1 MIVLNESV
9 TISMRG
15 VMIVMENELFLDS
28 SIELKWKALFESN
41 REWLEQTAAE
51 ADRKGVLNNPL
62 IDWLIEHEY
71 HMLTLPVEYG
81 GAGCNIKELI
91 MIQSLLGY
99 YDESTALSIGW
110 HLGIVGEVF
119 ELGLWSEEMMV
130 QFAED
135 VKNGAITNRIVSE
148 SEMGSPTR
156 GGRPSTNAVHT
167 GDEYIINGTKT
178 FASMSHRLTHMLVGA
193 YDTEASAMGFYYV
206 PADSEG
212 IEIVET
218 WDTLGMRATASHDV
232 IFNDLKINERYRV
245 EIDKEKRPN
254 PWLMHIPAVY
264 LGLAQRALDEAV
276 QFSTTYQPNSLQ
288 TPISELPHIQDKLAK
303 MEMLMMQSRHFIY
316 HACEMHLEGRTE
328 HLGLTFQL
336 SKHIII
342 NNGLEI
348 IDLAMRVLGAKSLE
362 RTRILERI
370 LRSMRAGLH
379 NPPMDD
385 AVERN
390 IVTQLLKTHE
400 INEN

>member
-1 MIVLNESV
+1 
-9 TISMRG
+9 
-15 VMIVMENELFLDS
+15 MENELFLES
-28 SIELKWKALFESN
+28 SIELKWQERFISN
-41 REWLEQTAAE
+41 KEWIEKTAAE
-51 ADRKGVLNNPL
+51 ADKKGVLNNQL
-62 IDWLIEHEY
+62 IDWLIQHEY
-71 HMLTLPVEYG
+71 HMLTLPVEHG
-81 GAGCNIKELI
+81 GSGCNIKELI
-91 MIQSLLGY
+91 VIQSLLAF

-110 HLGIVGEVF
+110 HLGVVGEVF
-119 ELGLWSEEMMV
+119 ELKLWPEEMML
-130 QFAED
+130 QFVHD
-135 VKNGAITNRIVSE
+135 IRNGAITNRIVSE

-156 GGRPSTNAVHT
+156 GGRPSTQAVRA
-167 GDEYIINGTKT
+167 GDKYVINGTKT

-206 PADSEG
+206 PTDSAG
-212 IEIVET
+212 IEIVDT

-232 IFNDLKINERYRV
+232 IFNDVKINERNRV
-245 EIDKEKRPN
+245 EINKEKHAN

-276 QFSTTYQPNSLQ
+276 KFSKTYQPNSLQ
-288 TPISELPHIQDKLAK
+288 MTISELPHIQDKLAK
-303 MEMLMMQSRHFIY
+303 MEILMMQSRHFIY
-316 HACEMHLEGRTE
+316 HACDMHLEGKTE

-336 SKHIII
+336 SKHIIV

-400 INEN
+400 INAH

>member
-1 MIVLNESV
+1 
-9 TISMRG
+9 
-15 VMIVMENELFLDS
+15 MENELFLES
-28 SIELKWKALFESN
+28 SIELKWQERFISN
-41 REWLEQTAAE
+41 KEWIEKTAAE
-51 ADRKGVLNNPL
+51 ADKKGVLNNQL
-62 IDWLIEHEY
+62 IDWLIQHDY
-71 HMLTLPVEYG
+71 HMLTLPVEHG
-81 GAGCNIKELI
+81 GSGCNIKELI
-91 MIQSLLGY
+91 IIQSLLAF

-110 HLGIVGEVF
+110 HLGVVGEVF
-119 ELGLWSEEMMV
+119 ELKLWPEEMML
-130 QFAED
+130 QFAHD
-135 VKNGAITNRIVSE
+135 IRNGAITNRIVSE

-156 GGRPSTNAVHT
+156 GGRPSTQAVRA
-167 GDEYIINGTKT
+167 GDKYVINGTKT

-206 PADSEG
+206 PADSAG
-212 IEIVET
+212 IEIVDT

-232 IFNDLKINERYRV
+232 IFNDVKINERNRV
-245 EIDKEKRPN
+245 EINKEKHAN

-276 QFSTTYQPNSLQ
+276 KFSKTYQPNSLQ
-288 TPISELPHIQDKLAK
+288 MTISELPHIQDKLAK

-316 HACEMHLEGRTE
+316 HACDMHLEGKTE

-336 SKHIII
+336 SKHIIV

-400 INEN
+400 INAH

>member
-1 MIVLNESV
+1 
-9 TISMRG
+9 
-15 VMIVMENELFLDS
+15 MENELFLES
-28 SIELKWKALFESN
+28 SIELKWQERFISN
-41 REWLEQTAAE
+41 KEWIEKTAAE
-51 ADRKGVLNNPL
+51 ADKKGVLNNQL
-62 IDWLIEHEY
+62 IDWLIKHEY
-71 HMLTLPVEYG
+71 HMLTLPVEHG
-81 GAGCNIKELI
+81 GSGCNIKELI
-91 MIQSLLGY
+91 IIQSLLAF

-110 HLGIVGEVF
+110 HLGVVGEVF
-119 ELGLWSEEMMV
+119 ELKLWPEEMML
-130 QFAED
+130 QFAHD
-135 VKNGAITNRIVSE
+135 IRNGAITNRIVSE

-156 GGRPSTNAVHT
+156 GGRPSTQAVRA
-167 GDEYIINGTKT
+167 GDKYVINGTKT

-206 PADSEG
+206 PADSAG
-212 IEIVET
+212 IEIVDT

-232 IFNDLKINERYRV
+232 IFNDVKINERNRV
-245 EIDKEKRPN
+245 EINKEKHAN

-276 QFSTTYQPNSLQ
+276 KFSKTYQPNSLQ
-288 TPISELPHIQDKLAK
+288 MTISELPHIQDKLAK
-303 MEMLMMQSRHFIY
+303 MEILMMQSRHFIY
-316 HACEMHLEGRTE
+316 HACDMHLEGKTE

-336 SKHIII
+336 SKHIIV

-400 INEN
+400 INAH

>member
-1 MIVLNESV
+1 
-9 TISMRG
+9 
-15 VMIVMENELFLDS
+15 MENELFLES
-28 SIELKWKALFESN
+28 SIELKWQERFISN
-41 REWLEQTAAE
+41 KEWIEKTAAE
-51 ADRKGVLNNPL
+51 ADKKGVLNNQL
-62 IDWLIEHEY
+62 IDWLIKHEY
-71 HMLTLPVEYG
+71 HMLTLPLEHG
-81 GAGCNIKELI
+81 GSGCNIKELI
-91 MIQSLLGY
+91 IIQSLLAF

-110 HLGIVGEVF
+110 HLGVVGEVF
-119 ELGLWSEEMMV
+119 ELKLWPEEMML
-130 QFAED
+130 QFAHNIR
-135 VKNGAITNRIVSE
+135 NGAITNRIVSE

-156 GGRPSTNAVHT
+156 GGRPSTQAVRA
-167 GDEYIINGTKT
+167 GDKYVINGTKT

-206 PADSEG
+206 PADSAG
-212 IEIVET
+212 IEIVDT

-232 IFNDLKINERYRV
+232 IFNDVKINERNRV
-245 EIDKEKRPN
+245 EINKEKHAN

-276 QFSTTYQPNSLQ
+276 KFSKTYQPNSLQ
-288 TPISELPHIQDKLAK
+288 MTISELPHIQDKLAK

-316 HACEMHLEGRTE
+316 HACDMHLEGKTE

-336 SKHIII
+336 SKHIIV

-400 INEN
+400 INAH

>member
-1 MIVLNESV
+1 
-9 TISMRG
+9 
-15 VMIVMENELFLDS
+15 MENELFLES
-28 SIELKWKALFESN
+28 SIELKWQERFISN
-41 REWLEQTAAE
+41 KEWIEKTAAE
-51 ADRKGVLNNPL
+51 ADKKGVLNNQL
-62 IDWLIEHEY
+62 IDWLIQHDY
-71 HMLTLPVEYG
+71 HMLTLPVEHG
-81 GAGCNIKELI
+81 GSGCNIKELI
-91 MIQSLLGY
+91 VIQSLLAF

-110 HLGIVGEVF
+110 HLGVVGEVF
-119 ELGLWSEEMMV
+119 ELKLWPEEMML
-130 QFAED
+130 QFVHD
-135 VKNGAITNRIVSE
+135 IRNGAITNRIVSE

-156 GGRPSTNAVHT
+156 GGRPSTQAVRA
-167 GDEYIINGTKT
+167 GDKYVINGTKT

-206 PADSEG
+206 PADSAG
-212 IEIVET
+212 IEIVDT

-232 IFNDLKINERYRV
+232 IFNDVKINERNRV
-245 EIDKEKRPN
+245 EINKEKHAN

-276 QFSTTYQPNSLQ
+276 KFSKTYQPNSLQ
-288 TPISELPHIQDKLAK
+288 MTISELPHIQDKLAK

-316 HACEMHLEGRTE
+316 HACDMHLEGKTE

-336 SKHIII
+336 SKHIIV

-400 INEN
+400 INAH

>member
-1 MIVLNESV
+1 
-9 TISMRG
+9 
-15 VMIVMENELFLDS
+15 MENELFLES
-28 SIELKWKALFESN
+28 SIELKWQERFISN
-41 REWLEQTAAE
+41 KEWIEKTAAE
-51 ADRKGVLNNPL
+51 ADKKGVLNNQL
-62 IDWLIEHEY
+62 IDWLIKHEY
-71 HMLTLPVEYG
+71 HMLTLPVEHG
-81 GAGCNIKELI
+81 GSGCNIKELI
-91 MIQSLLGY
+91 IIQSLLAF

-110 HLGIVGEVF
+110 HLGVVGEVF
-119 ELGLWSEEMMV
+119 ELKLWPEEMRL
-130 QFAED
+130 QFAHD
-135 VKNGAITNRIVSE
+135 IRNGAITNRIVSE

-156 GGRPSTNAVHT
+156 GVRPSTQAVRA
-167 GDEYIINGTKT
+167 GDKYVINGTKT

-206 PADSEG
+206 PADSAG
-212 IEIVET
+212 IEIIDT

-232 IFNDLKINERYRV
+232 IFNDVKINERNRV
-245 EIDKEKRPN
+245 EINKEKHAN

-276 QFSTTYQPNSLQ
+276 KFSKTYQPNSLQ
-288 TPISELPHIQDKLAK
+288 TTISELPHIQDKLAK

-316 HACEMHLEGRTE
+316 HACDMHLEGKTE

-336 SKHIII
+336 SKHIIV

-348 IDLAMRVLGAKSLE
+348 IDLAMRLLGAKSLE

-400 INEN
+400 INAH

>member
-1 MIVLNESV
+1 
-9 TISMRG
+9 
-15 VMIVMENELFLDS
+15 MENELFLES
-28 SIELKWKALFESN
+28 SIELKWQERFISN
-41 REWLEQTAAE
+41 KEWIEKTAAE
-51 ADRKGVLNNPL
+51 ADKKGVLNNQL
-62 IDWLIEHEY
+62 IDWLIQHEY
-71 HMLTLPVEYG
+71 HMLTLPVEHG
-81 GAGCNIKELI
+81 GSGCNIKELI
-91 MIQSLLGY
+91 IIQSLLAF

-110 HLGIVGEVF
+110 HLGVVGEVF
-119 ELGLWSEEMMV
+119 ELKLWPEEMRL
-130 QFAED
+130 QFAHD
-135 VKNGAITNRIVSE
+135 IRNGAITNRIVSE

-156 GGRPSTNAVHT
+156 GGRPSTQAVRA
-167 GDEYIINGTKT
+167 GDKYVINGTKT

-206 PADSEG
+206 PADSAG
-212 IEIVET
+212 IEIIDT

-232 IFNDLKINERYRV
+232 IFNDVKINERNRV
-245 EIDKEKRPN
+245 EINKEKHAN

-276 QFSTTYQPNSLQ
+276 KFSKTYQPNSLQ
-288 TPISELPHIQDKLAK
+288 TTISELPHIQDKLAK

-316 HACEMHLEGRTE
+316 HACDMHLEGKTE

-336 SKHIII
+336 SKHIIV
-342 NNGLEI
+342 NNGLRI

-400 INEN
+400 INAH

>member
-1 MIVLNESV
+1 
-9 TISMRG
+9 
-15 VMIVMENELFLDS
+15 MENELFLES
-28 SIELKWKALFESN
+28 SIELKWQERFISN
-41 REWLEQTAAE
+41 KEWIEKTAAE
-51 ADRKGVLNNPL
+51 ADKKGVLNNQL
-62 IDWLIEHEY
+62 IDWLIQHEY
-71 HMLTLPVEYG
+71 HMLTLPVEHG
-81 GAGCNIKELI
+81 GSGCNIKELI
-91 MIQSLLGY
+91 IIQSLLAF

-110 HLGIVGEVF
+110 HLGVVGEVF
-119 ELGLWSEEMMV
+119 ELKLWPEEMML
-130 QFAED
+130 QFAHD
-135 VKNGAITNRIVSE
+135 IRNGAITNRIVSE

-156 GGRPSTNAVHT
+156 GGRPSTQAVRA
-167 GDEYIINGTKT
+167 GDKYVINGTKT
-178 FASMSHRLTHMLVGA
+178 FASMSHHLTHMLVGA

-206 PADSEG
+206 PADSAG
-212 IEIVET
+212 IEIVDT

-232 IFNDLKINERYRV
+232 IFNDVKINERNRV
-245 EIDKEKRPN
+245 EINKEKHAN

-276 QFSTTYQPNSLQ
+276 KFSKTYQPNSLQ
-288 TPISELPHIQDKLAK
+288 TTISELPHIQDKLAK

-316 HACEMHLEGRTE
+316 HACDMHLEGKTE

-336 SKHIII
+336 SKHIIV

-400 INEN
+400 INAH

>member
-1 MIVLNESV
+1 
-9 TISMRG
+9 
-15 VMIVMENELFLDS
+15 MENELFLES
-28 SIELKWKALFESN
+28 SIELKWQERFISN
-41 REWLEQTAAE
+41 KEWIEKTAAE
-51 ADRKGVLNNPL
+51 ADKKGVLNNQL
-62 IDWLIEHEY
+62 IDWLIQHEY
-71 HMLTLPVEYG
+71 HMLTLPVEHG
-81 GAGCNIKELI
+81 GSGCNIKELI
-91 MIQSLLGY
+91 IIQSLLAF

-110 HLGIVGEVF
+110 HLGVVGEVF
-119 ELGLWSEEMMV
+119 ELKLWPEEMML
-130 QFAED
+130 QFAHD
-135 VKNGAITNRIVSE
+135 IRNGAITNRIVSE

-156 GGRPSTNAVHT
+156 GGRPSTQAVRA
-167 GDEYIINGTKT
+167 GDKYVINGTKT

-206 PADSEG
+206 PADSAG
-212 IEIVET
+212 IEIVDT

-232 IFNDLKINERYRV
+232 IFNDVKINKRNRV
-245 EIDKEKRPN
+245 EINKEKHAN

-276 QFSTTYQPNSLQ
+276 KFSKTYQPNSLQ
-288 TPISELPHIQDKLAK
+288 TTISELPHIQDKLAK

-316 HACEMHLEGRTE
+316 HACDMHLEGKTE

-336 SKHIII
+336 SKHIIV
-342 NNGLEI
+342 NNGLRI

-400 INEN
+400 INAH

>member
-1 MIVLNESV
+1 
-9 TISMRG
+9 
-15 VMIVMENELFLDS
+15 MENELFLES
-28 SIELKWKALFESN
+28 SIELKWQERFISN
-41 REWLEQTAAE
+41 KEWIEKTAAE
-51 ADRKGVLNNPL
+51 ADKKGVLNNQL
-62 IDWLIEHEY
+62 IDWLSQHEY
-71 HMLTLPVEYG
+71 HMLTLPVEHG
-81 GAGCNIKELI
+81 GSGCNIKELI
-91 MIQSLLGY
+91 IIQSLLAF

-110 HLGIVGEVF
+110 HLGVVGEVF
-119 ELGLWSEEMMV
+119 ELKLWPEEMML
-130 QFAED
+130 QFVHD
-135 VKNGAITNRIVSE
+135 IRNGAITNRIVSE

-156 GGRPSTNAVHT
+156 GGRPSTQAVRA
-167 GDEYIINGTKT
+167 GDKYVINGTKT

-206 PADSEG
+206 PADSAG
-212 IEIVET
+212 IEIVDT

-232 IFNDLKINERYRV
+232 IFNDVKINKRNRV
-245 EIDKEKRPN
+245 EINKEKHAN

-276 QFSTTYQPNSLQ
+276 KFSKTYQPNSLQ
-288 TPISELPHIQDKLAK
+288 TTISELPHIQDKLAK

-316 HACEMHLEGRTE
+316 HACDMHLEGKTE

-336 SKHIII
+336 SKHIIV
-342 NNGLEI
+342 NNGLRI

-400 INEN
+400 INAH

>member
-1 MIVLNESV
+1 
-9 TISMRG
+9 
-15 VMIVMENELFLDS
+15 MENELFLES
-28 SIELKWKALFESN
+28 SIELKWQERFISN
-41 REWLEQTAAE
+41 KEWIEKTAAE
-51 ADRKGVLNNPL
+51 ADKKGVLNNQL
-62 IDWLIEHEY
+62 IDWLIQHDY
-71 HMLTLPVEYG
+71 HMLTLPVEHG
-81 GAGCNIKELI
+81 GSGCNIKELI
-91 MIQSLLGY
+91 VIQSLLAF

-110 HLGIVGEVF
+110 HLGVVGEVF
-119 ELGLWSEEMMV
+119 ELKLWPEEMML
-130 QFAED
+130 QFAHD
-135 VKNGAITNRIVSE
+135 IRNGAITNRIVSE

-156 GGRPSTNAVHT
+156 GGRPSTQAVRA
-167 GDEYIINGTKT
+167 GDKYVINGTKT

-206 PADSEG
+206 PADSAG
-212 IEIVET
+212 IEIVDT

-232 IFNDLKINERYRV
+232 IFNDVKINERNRV
-245 EIDKEKRPN
+245 EINKEKHAN

-276 QFSTTYQPNSLQ
+276 KFSKTYQPNALQ
-288 TPISELPHIQDKLAK
+288 MTISELPHIQDKLAK

-316 HACEMHLEGRTE
+316 HACDMHLEGKTE

-336 SKHIII
+336 SKHIIV

-400 INEN
+400 INAH

>member
-1 MIVLNESV
+1 
-9 TISMRG
+9 
-15 VMIVMENELFLDS
+15 MENELFLES
-28 SIELKWKALFESN
+28 SIELKWQERFISN
-41 REWLEQTAAE
+41 KEWIEKTAAE
-51 ADRKGVLNNPL
+51 ADKKGVLNNQL
-62 IDWLIEHEY
+62 IDWLIKHEY
-71 HMLTLPVEYG
+71 HMLTLPVEHG
-81 GAGCNIKELI
+81 GSGCNIKELI
-91 MIQSLLGY
+91 VIQSLLAF

-110 HLGIVGEVF
+110 HLGVVGEVF
-119 ELGLWSEEMMV
+119 ELKLWPEEMML
-130 QFAED
+130 QFVHD
-135 VKNGAITNRIVSE
+135 IRNGAITNRIVSE

-156 GGRPSTNAVHT
+156 GGRPSTQAVRA
-167 GDEYIINGTKT
+167 GDKYVINGTKT

-206 PADSEG
+206 PTDSAG
-212 IEIVET
+212 IEIVDT

-232 IFNDLKINERYRV
+232 IFNDVKINERNRV
-245 EIDKEKRPN
+245 EINKEKHAN
-254 PWLMHIPAVY
+254 PWLMHSPAVY

-276 QFSTTYQPNSLQ
+276 KFSKTYQPNSLQ
-288 TPISELPHIQDKLAK
+288 MTISELPHIQDKLAK
-303 MEMLMMQSRHFIY
+303 MEILMMQSRHFIY
-316 HACEMHLEGRTE
+316 HACDMHLEGKTE

-336 SKHIII
+336 SKHIIV

-400 INEN
+400 INAH

>member
-1 MIVLNESV
+1 
-9 TISMRG
+9 
-15 VMIVMENELFLDS
+15 MENELFLES
-28 SIELKWKALFESN
+28 SIELKWQERFISN
-41 REWLEQTAAE
+41 KEWIEKTAAE
-51 ADRKGVLNNPL
+51 ADKKGVLNNQL
-62 IDWLIEHEY
+62 IDWLIKHEY
-71 HMLTLPVEYG
+71 HMLTLPVEHG
-81 GAGCNIKELI
+81 GSGCNIKELI
-91 MIQSLLGY
+91 IIQSLLAF

-110 HLGIVGEVF
+110 HLGVVGEVF
-119 ELGLWSEEMMV
+119 ELKLWPEEMML
-130 QFAED
+130 QFVHD
-135 VKNGAITNRIVSE
+135 IRNGAITNRIVSE

-156 GGRPSTNAVHT
+156 GGRPSTQAVRA
-167 GDEYIINGTKT
+167 GDKYVINGTKT

-206 PADSEG
+206 PADSAG
-212 IEIVET
+212 IEIVDT

-232 IFNDLKINERYRV
+232 IFNDVKINERNRV
-245 EIDKEKRPN
+245 EINKEKHAN

-276 QFSTTYQPNSLQ
+276 KFSKTYQPNSLQ
-288 TPISELPHIQDKLAK
+288 MTISELPHIQDKLAK

-316 HACEMHLEGRTE
+316 HACDMHLEGKTE

-336 SKHIII
+336 SKHIIV

-400 INEN
+400 INAH

>member
-1 MIVLNESV
+1 
-9 TISMRG
+9 
-15 VMIVMENELFLDS
+15 MENELFLES
-28 SIELKWKALFESN
+28 SIELKWKALFEAN
-41 REWLEQTAAE
+41 REWLERTAAE
-51 ADRKGVLNNPL
+51 ADKKGVLNNQL
-62 IDWLIEHEY
+62 IDWLIKHEY
-71 HMLTLPVEYG
+71 HMLTLPVEHG

-91 MIQSLLGY
+91 VIQSLLAF

-110 HLGIVGEVF
+110 HLGVVGEVF
-119 ELGLWSEEMMV
+119 ELNLWSEEMML
-130 QFAED
+130 QFAHD
-135 VKNGAITNRIVSE
+135 IRNGAITNRVVSE

-156 GGRPSTNAVHT
+156 GGRPSTNAVHA
-167 GDEYIINGTKT
+167 GDKYVINGTKT

-206 PADSEG
+206 PADSAG

-232 IFNDLKINERYRV
+232 IFNDVNINERNRV
-245 EIDKEKRPN
+245 EINKEKLAN

-276 QFSTTYQPNSLQ
+276 QFSKTYQPNSLQ
-288 TPISELPHIQDKLAK
+288 TTISELPHIQDKLAK

-316 HACEMHLEGRTE
+316 HACDMHLKGKTE

-336 SKHIII
+336 SKHIIV

-390 IVTQLLKTHE
+390 IVNQLLKTHE
-400 INEN
+400 INAH

>member
-1 MIVLNESV
+1 
-9 TISMRG
+9 
-15 VMIVMENELFLDS
+15 MENELFLES
-28 SIELKWKALFESN
+28 SIELKWQERFISN
-41 REWLEQTAAE
+41 KEWIEKTAAE
-51 ADRKGVLNNPL
+51 ADKKGVLNNQL
-62 IDWLIEHEY
+62 IDWLIQHEY
-71 HMLTLPVEYG
+71 HMLTLPVEHG
-81 GAGCNIKELI
+81 GSGCNIKELI
-91 MIQSLLGY
+91 IIQSLLAF

-110 HLGIVGEVF
+110 HLGVVGEVF
-119 ELGLWSEEMMV
+119 ELKLWPEEMML
-130 QFAED
+130 QFAHD
-135 VKNGAITNRIVSE
+135 IRNGAITNRIVSE

-156 GGRPSTNAVHT
+156 GGRPSTQAVRA
-167 GDEYIINGTKT
+167 GDKYVINGTKT
-178 FASMSHRLTHMLVGA
+178 FASMSHCLTHMLVGA

-206 PADSEG
+206 PADSAG
-212 IEIVET
+212 IEIVDT

-232 IFNDLKINERYRV
+232 IFNDVKINERNRV
-245 EIDKEKRPN
+245 EINKEKHAN

-276 QFSTTYQPNSLQ
+276 KFSKTYQPNSLQ
-288 TPISELPHIQDKLAK
+288 TTISELPHIQDKLAK

-316 HACEMHLEGRTE
+316 HACDMHLEGKTE

-336 SKHIII
+336 SKHIIV
-342 NNGLEI
+342 NNGLRI

-400 INEN
+400 INAH

>member
-1 MIVLNESV
+1 
-9 TISMRG
+9 
-15 VMIVMENELFLDS
+15 MENELFLES
-28 SIELKWKALFESN
+28 SIELKWQERFISN
-41 REWLEQTAAE
+41 KEWIEKTAAE
-51 ADRKGVLNNPL
+51 ADKKGVLNNQL
-62 IDWLIEHEY
+62 IDWLIQHEY
-71 HMLTLPVEYG
+71 HMLTLPVEHG
-81 GAGCNIKELI
+81 GSGCNIKELI
-91 MIQSLLGY
+91 VIQSLLAF

-110 HLGIVGEVF
+110 HLGVVGEVF
-119 ELGLWSEEMMV
+119 ELKLWPEEMML
-130 QFAED
+130 QFVHD
-135 VKNGAITNRIVSE
+135 IRNGAITNRIVSE

-156 GGRPSTNAVHT
+156 GGRPSTQAVRA
-167 GDEYIINGTKT
+167 GDKYVINGTKT

-206 PADSEG
+206 PADSAG
-212 IEIVET
+212 IEIVDT

-232 IFNDLKINERYRV
+232 IFNDVKINERNRV
-245 EIDKEKRPN
+245 EINKEKHAN

-276 QFSTTYQPNSLQ
+276 KFSKTYQPNSLQ
-288 TPISELPHIQDKLAK
+288 MTISELPHIQDKLAK
-303 MEMLMMQSRHFIY
+303 MEILMMQSRHFIY
-316 HACEMHLEGRTE
+316 HACDMHLEGKTE

-336 SKHIII
+336 SKHIIV

-400 INEN
+400 INAH

>member
-1 MIVLNESV
+1 
-9 TISMRG
+9 
-15 VMIVMENELFLDS
+15 MENELFLES
-28 SIELKWKALFESN
+28 SIELKWKALFEAN
-41 REWLEQTAAE
+41 REWLERTAAE
-51 ADRKGVLNNPL
+51 ADKKGVLNNQL
-62 IDWLIEHEY
+62 IDWLIQHGY
-71 HMLTLPVEYG
+71 HMLTLPVEHG
-81 GAGCNIKELI
+81 GSGCNIKELI
-91 MIQSLLGY
+91 MIQSLLAF

-110 HLGIVGEVF
+110 HLGVVGEVF
-119 ELGLWSEEMMV
+119 ELKLWPEEMML
-130 QFAED
+130 QFAHD
-135 VKNGAITNRIVSE
+135 IRNGAITNRIVSE

-156 GGRPSTNAVHT
+156 GGRPSTQAVRA
-167 GDEYIINGTKT
+167 GDKYVINGTKT
-178 FASMSHRLTHMLVGA
+178 FASMSYRLTHMLVGA

-206 PADSEG
+206 PADSAG

-232 IFNDLKINERYRV
+232 IFNDVNINERNRV
-245 EIDKEKRPN
+245 EINKEKLAN

-276 QFSTTYQPNSLQ
+276 QFSKTYQPNSLQ
-288 TPISELPHIQDKLAK
+288 TTISELPHIQDKLAK

-316 HACEMHLEGRTE
+316 HACDMHLEGKTE

-336 SKHIII
+336 SKHIIV

-390 IVTQLLKTHE
+390 IVNQLLKTHE
-400 INEN
+400 INAH

>member
-1 MIVLNESV
+1 
-9 TISMRG
+9 
-15 VMIVMENELFLDS
+15 MENELFLES
-28 SIELKWKALFESN
+28 SIELKWQERFISN
-41 REWLEQTAAE
+41 KEWIEKTAAE
-51 ADRKGVLNNPL
+51 ADKKGVLNNQL
-62 IDWLIEHEY
+62 IDWLIKHEY
-71 HMLTLPVEYG
+71 HMLTLPVEHG
-81 GAGCNIKELI
+81 GSGCNIKELI
-91 MIQSLLGY
+91 VIQSLLAF

-110 HLGIVGEVF
+110 HLGVVGEVF
-119 ELGLWSEEMMV
+119 ELKLWPEEMML
-130 QFAED
+130 QFVHD
-135 VKNGAITNRIVSE
+135 IRNGAITNRIVSE

-156 GGRPSTNAVHT
+156 GGRPSTQAVRA
-167 GDEYIINGTKT
+167 GDKYVINGTKT

-206 PADSEG
+206 PADSAG
-212 IEIVET
+212 IEIVDT

-232 IFNDLKINERYRV
+232 IFNDVKINERNRV
-245 EIDKEKRPN
+245 EINKEKHAN

-276 QFSTTYQPNSLQ
+276 KFSKTYQPNSLQ
-288 TPISELPHIQDKLAK
+288 MTISELPHIQDKLAK

-316 HACEMHLEGRTE
+316 HACDMHLEGKTE

-336 SKHIII
+336 SKHIIV

-400 INEN
+400 INAH

>member
-1 MIVLNESV
+1 
-9 TISMRG
+9 
-15 VMIVMENELFLDS
+15 MENELFLES
-28 SIELKWKALFESN
+28 SIELKWQERFISN
-41 REWLEQTAAE
+41 KEWIEKTAAE
-51 ADRKGVLNNPL
+51 ADNNGVLNDQL
-62 IDWLIEHEY
+62 IDWLIQHGY
-71 HMLTLPVEYG
+71 HMLTLPVEHG
-81 GAGCNIKELI
+81 GSGCNIKELI
-91 MIQSLLGY
+91 MIQSLLAF

-110 HLGIVGEVF
+110 HLGVVGEVF
-119 ELGLWSEEMMV
+119 ELKLWPEEMML
-130 QFAED
+130 QFAHD
-135 VKNGAITNRIVSE
+135 IRNGAITNRIVSE

-156 GGRPSTNAVHT
+156 GGRPSTQAVRA
-167 GDEYIINGTKT
+167 GDKYVINGTKT

-206 PADSEG
+206 PADSAG
-212 IEIVET
+212 IEIVDT

-232 IFNDLKINERYRV
+232 IFNDVKINECNRV
-245 EIDKEKRPN
+245 EINKEKYAN
-254 PWLMHIPAVY
+254 PWLMHTPAVY

-276 QFSTTYQPNSLQ
+276 KFSKTYQPNSLQ
-288 TPISELPHIQDKLAK
+288 TTISELPHIQDKLAK

-316 HACEMHLEGRTE
+316 HACDMHLEGKTE

-336 SKHIII
+336 SKHIIV

-400 INEN
+400 INAH

>member
-1 MIVLNESV
+1 
-9 TISMRG
+9 
-15 VMIVMENELFLDS
+15 
-28 SIELKWKALFESN
+28 
-41 REWLEQTAAE
+41 
-51 ADRKGVLNNPL
+51 
-62 IDWLIEHEY
+62 
-71 HMLTLPVEYG
+71 MLTLPVEHG
-81 GAGCNIKELI
+81 GSGCNIKELI
-91 MIQSLLGY
+91 MIQSLLAF

-110 HLGIVGEVF
+110 HLGVVGEVF
-119 ELGLWSEEMMV
+119 ELKLWPEEMML
-130 QFAED
+130 QFAHD
-135 VKNGAITNRIVSE
+135 IRNGAVTNRIVSE

-156 GGRPSTNAVHT
+156 GGRPSTQAVRA
-167 GDEYIINGTKT
+167 GDKYVINGTKT

-206 PADSEG
+206 PADSVG
-212 IEIVET
+212 IEIVDT

-232 IFNDLKINERYRV
+232 IFNDVKINERNRV
-245 EIDKEKRPN
+245 EINKEKHAN

-276 QFSTTYQPNSLQ
+276 KFSKTYQPNSLQ
-288 TPISELPHIQDKLAK
+288 TAISELPHIQDKLAK

-316 HACEMHLEGRTE
+316 HACDMHLEGKTE

-336 SKHIII
+336 SKHIIV

-400 INEN
+400 INAH

>member
-1 MIVLNESV
+1 M
-9 TISMRG
+9 TA
-15 VMIVMENELFLDS
+15 MENELFLES
-28 SIELKWKALFESN
+28 SIELKWQERFISN
-41 REWLEQTAAE
+41 KEWIEKTAAE
-51 ADRKGVLNNPL
+51 ADKKGVLNNQL
-62 IDWLIEHEY
+62 IDWLIKHEY
-71 HMLTLPVEYG
+71 HMLTLPVEHG
-81 GAGCNIKELI
+81 GSGCNIKELI
-91 MIQSLLGY
+91 IIQSLLAF

-110 HLGIVGEVF
+110 HLGVVGEVF
-119 ELGLWSEEMMV
+119 ELKLWPEEMML
-130 QFAED
+130 QFAHD
-135 VKNGAITNRIVSE
+135 IRNGAITNRIVSE

-156 GGRPSTNAVHT
+156 GGRPSTQAVRA
-167 GDEYIINGTKT
+167 GDKYVINGTKT

-206 PADSEG
+206 PADSAG
-212 IEIVET
+212 IEIVDT

-232 IFNDLKINERYRV
+232 IFNDVKINERNRV
-245 EIDKEKRPN
+245 EINKEKHAN

-276 QFSTTYQPNSLQ
+276 KFSKTYQPNSLQ
-288 TPISELPHIQDKLAK
+288 MTISELPHIQDKLAK

-316 HACEMHLEGRTE
+316 HACDMHLEGKTE

-336 SKHIII
+336 SKHIIV

-400 INEN
+400 INAH

>member
-1 MIVLNESV
+1 
-9 TISMRG
+9 
-15 VMIVMENELFLDS
+15 MENELFLES
-28 SIELKWKALFESN
+28 SIELKWQERFISN
-41 REWLEQTAAE
+41 KEWIEKTVAE
-51 ADRKGVLNNPL
+51 ADNNGVLNDQL
-62 IDWLIEHEY
+62 IDWLIQHGY
-71 HMLTLPVEYG
+71 HMLTLPVEHG
-81 GAGCNIKELI
+81 GSGCNIKELI
-91 MIQSLLGY
+91 MIQSLLAF

-110 HLGIVGEVF
+110 HLGVVGEVF
-119 ELGLWSEEMMV
+119 ELKLWPEEMML
-130 QFAED
+130 QFAHD
-135 VKNGAITNRIVSE
+135 IRNGAITNRIVSE

-156 GGRPSTNAVHT
+156 GGRPSTQAVRA
-167 GDEYIINGTKT
+167 GDKYVINGTKT

-206 PADSEG
+206 PADSAG
-212 IEIVET
+212 IEIVDT

-232 IFNDLKINERYRV
+232 IFNDVKINERNRV
-245 EIDKEKRPN
+245 EINKEKHAN

-276 QFSTTYQPNSLQ
+276 KFSKTYQPNSLQ
-288 TPISELPHIQDKLAK
+288 TTISELPHIQDKLAK

-316 HACEMHLEGRTE
+316 HACDMHLEGKTE

-336 SKHIII
+336 SKHIIV

-400 INEN
+400 INAH

>member
-1 MIVLNESV
+1 
-9 TISMRG
+9 
-15 VMIVMENELFLDS
+15 MENELFLES
-28 SIELKWKALFESN
+28 SIELKWQERFISN
-41 REWLEQTAAE
+41 KEWIEKTAAE
-51 ADRKGVLNNPL
+51 ADKKGVLNNQL
-62 IDWLIEHEY
+62 IDWLIKHEY
-71 HMLTLPVEYG
+71 HMLTLPVEHG
-81 GAGCNIKELI
+81 GSGCNIKELI
-91 MIQSLLGY
+91 IIQSLLAF

-110 HLGIVGEVF
+110 HLGVVGEVF
-119 ELGLWSEEMMV
+119 ELKLWPEEMML
-130 QFAED
+130 QFAHD
-135 VKNGAITNRIVSE
+135 IRNGAITNRIVSE

-156 GGRPSTNAVHT
+156 GGRPSTQAVRA
-167 GDEYIINGTKT
+167 GDKYVINGTKT
-178 FASMSHRLTHMLVGA
+178 FAFMSHRLTHMLVGA

-206 PADSEG
+206 PADSAG
-212 IEIVET
+212 IEIVDT

-232 IFNDLKINERYRV
+232 IFNDVKINERNRV
-245 EIDKEKRPN
+245 EINKEKHAN

-276 QFSTTYQPNSLQ
+276 KFSKTYQPNSLQ
-288 TPISELPHIQDKLAK
+288 TTISELPHIQDKLAK

-316 HACEMHLEGRTE
+316 HACDMHLEGKTE

-336 SKHIII
+336 SKHIIV
-342 NNGLEI
+342 NNGLGI

-400 INEN
+400 INAH

>member
-1 MIVLNESV
+1 
-9 TISMRG
+9 
-15 VMIVMENELFLDS
+15 MENELFLES
-28 SIELKWKALFESN
+28 SIELKWQERFISN
-41 REWLEQTAAE
+41 KEWIEKTAAE
-51 ADRKGVLNNPL
+51 ADKKGVLNNQL
-62 IDWLIEHEY
+62 IDWLIKHEY
-71 HMLTLPVEYG
+71 HMLTLPLEHG
-81 GAGCNIKELI
+81 GSGCNIKELI
-91 MIQSLLGY
+91 IIQSLLAF

-110 HLGIVGEVF
+110 HLGVVGEVF
-119 ELGLWSEEMMV
+119 ELKLWPEEMML
-130 QFAED
+130 QFAHD
-135 VKNGAITNRIVSE
+135 IRNGAITNRIVSE

-156 GGRPSTNAVHT
+156 GGRPSTQAVRA
-167 GDEYIINGTKT
+167 GDKYVINGTKT

-206 PADSEG
+206 PADSAG
-212 IEIVET
+212 IEIVDT

-232 IFNDLKINERYRV
+232 IFNDVKINERNRV
-245 EIDKEKRPN
+245 EINKEKHAN

-276 QFSTTYQPNSLQ
+276 KFSKTYQPNSLQ
-288 TPISELPHIQDKLAK
+288 MTISELPHIQDKLAK

-316 HACEMHLEGRTE
+316 HACDMHLEGKTE

-336 SKHIII
+336 SKHIIV

-400 INEN
+400 INAH

>member
-1 MIVLNESV
+1 
-9 TISMRG
+9 
-15 VMIVMENELFLDS
+15 MENELFLES
-28 SIELKWKALFESN
+28 SIELKWQERFISN
-41 REWLEQTAAE
+41 KEWIEKTAAE
-51 ADRKGVLNNPL
+51 ADKKGVLNNQL
-62 IDWLIEHEY
+62 IDWLIQHEY
-71 HMLTLPVEYG
+71 HMLTLPVEHG
-81 GAGCNIKELI
+81 GSGCNIKELI
-91 MIQSLLGY
+91 IIQSLLAF

-110 HLGIVGEVF
+110 HLGVVGEVF
-119 ELGLWSEEMMV
+119 ELKLWPEEMML
-130 QFAED
+130 QFAHD
-135 VKNGAITNRIVSE
+135 IRNGAITNRIVSE

-156 GGRPSTNAVHT
+156 GGRPSTQAVRA
-167 GDEYIINGTKT
+167 GDKYVINGTKT

-206 PADSEG
+206 PADSAG
-212 IEIVET
+212 IEIVDT

-232 IFNDLKINERYRV
+232 IFNDVKINERNRV
-245 EIDKEKRPN
+245 EINKEKHAN

-264 LGLAQRALDEAV
+264 LGLAQRALDESV
-276 QFSTTYQPNSLQ
+276 KFSKTYQPNSLQ
-288 TPISELPHIQDKLAK
+288 MTISELPHIQDKLAK

-316 HACEMHLEGRTE
+316 HACDMHLEGKTE

-336 SKHIII
+336 SKHIIV

-400 INEN
+400 INAH

>member
-1 MIVLNESV
+1 
-9 TISMRG
+9 
-15 VMIVMENELFLDS
+15 MENELFLES
-28 SIELKWKALFESN
+28 SIELKWQERFISN
-41 REWLEQTAAE
+41 KEWIEKTAAE
-51 ADRKGVLNNPL
+51 ADKKGVLNNQL
-62 IDWLIEHEY
+62 IDWLIKHEY
-71 HMLTLPVEYG
+71 HMLTLPVEHG
-81 GAGCNIKELI
+81 GSGCNIKELI
-91 MIQSLLGY
+91 IIQSLLAF

-110 HLGIVGEVF
+110 HLGVVGEVF
-119 ELGLWSEEMMV
+119 ELKLWPEEMML
-130 QFAED
+130 QFAHD
-135 VKNGAITNRIVSE
+135 IRNGAITNRIVSE

-156 GGRPSTNAVHT
+156 GGRPSTQAVRA
-167 GDEYIINGTKT
+167 GDKYVINGTKT

-206 PADSEG
+206 PADSAG
-212 IEIVET
+212 IEIVDT

-232 IFNDLKINERYRV
+232 IFNDVKINKRNRV
-245 EIDKEKRPN
+245 EINKEKHAN

-276 QFSTTYQPNSLQ
+276 KFSKTYQPNSLQ
-288 TPISELPHIQDKLAK
+288 TTISELPHIQDKLAK

-316 HACEMHLEGRTE
+316 HACDMHLEGKTE

-336 SKHIII
+336 SKHIIV
-342 NNGLEI
+342 NNGLRI

-400 INEN
+400 INAH

>member
-1 MIVLNESV
+1 
-9 TISMRG
+9 
-15 VMIVMENELFLDS
+15 MENELFLES
-28 SIELKWKALFESN
+28 SIELKWQERFISN
-41 REWLEQTAAE
+41 KEWIEKTAAE
-51 ADRKGVLNNPL
+51 ADKKGVLNNQL
-62 IDWLIEHEY
+62 IDWLIQHEY
-71 HMLTLPVEYG
+71 HMLTLPVEHG
-81 GAGCNIKELI
+81 GSGCNIKELI
-91 MIQSLLGY
+91 IIQSLLAF

-110 HLGIVGEVF
+110 HLGVVGEVF
-119 ELGLWSEEMMV
+119 ELKLWPEEMML
-130 QFAED
+130 QFVHD
-135 VKNGAITNRIVSE
+135 IRNGAITNRIVSE

-156 GGRPSTNAVHT
+156 GGRPSTQAVRA
-167 GDEYIINGTKT
+167 GDKYVINGTKT

-206 PADSEG
+206 PTDSAG
-212 IEIVET
+212 IEIVDT

-232 IFNDLKINERYRV
+232 IFNDVKINERNRV
-245 EIDKEKRPN
+245 EINKEKHAN

-276 QFSTTYQPNSLQ
+276 KFSKTYQPNSLQ
-288 TPISELPHIQDKLAK
+288 MTISELPHIQDKLAK
-303 MEMLMMQSRHFIY
+303 MEILMMQSRHFIY
-316 HACEMHLEGRTE
+316 HACDMHLEGKTE

-336 SKHIII
+336 SKHIIV

-400 INEN
+400 INAH

>member
-1 MIVLNESV
+1 
-9 TISMRG
+9 
-15 VMIVMENELFLDS
+15 MENELFLES
-28 SIELKWKALFESN
+28 SIELKWQERFISN
-41 REWLEQTAAE
+41 KEWIEKTAAE
-51 ADRKGVLNNPL
+51 ADKKGVLNNQL
-62 IDWLIEHEY
+62 IDWLIKHEY
-71 HMLTLPVEYG
+71 HMLTLPVEHG
-81 GAGCNIKELI
+81 GSGCNIKELI
-91 MIQSLLGY
+91 IIQSLLAF

-110 HLGIVGEVF
+110 HLGVVGEVF
-119 ELGLWSEEMMV
+119 ELKLWPEEMRL
-130 QFAED
+130 QFAHD
-135 VKNGAITNRIVSE
+135 IRNGAITNRIVSE

-156 GGRPSTNAVHT
+156 GGRPSTQAVRA
-167 GDEYIINGTKT
+167 GDKYVINGTKT

-206 PADSEG
+206 PADSAG
-212 IEIVET
+212 IEIIDT

-232 IFNDLKINERYRV
+232 IFNDVKINERNRV
-245 EIDKEKRPN
+245 EINKEKHAN

-276 QFSTTYQPNSLQ
+276 KFSKTYQPNSLQ
-288 TPISELPHIQDKLAK
+288 TTISELPHIQDKLAK

-316 HACEMHLEGRTE
+316 HACDMHLEGKTE

-336 SKHIII
+336 SKHIIV

-348 IDLAMRVLGAKSLE
+348 IDLAMRLLGAKSLE

-379 NPPMDD
+379 NPPIDD

-400 INEN
+400 INAH

>member
-1 MIVLNESV
+1 
-9 TISMRG
+9 
-15 VMIVMENELFLDS
+15 MENELFLES
-28 SIELKWKALFESN
+28 SIELKWQERFISN
-41 REWLEQTAAE
+41 KEWIEKTAAE
-51 ADRKGVLNNPL
+51 ADKKGVLNNQL
-62 IDWLIEHEY
+62 IDWLSQHDY
-71 HMLTLPVEYG
+71 HMLTLPVEHG
-81 GAGCNIKELI
+81 GSGCNIKELI
-91 MIQSLLGY
+91 IIQSLLAF

-110 HLGIVGEVF
+110 HLGVVGEVF
-119 ELGLWSEEMMV
+119 ELKLWPEEMML
-130 QFAED
+130 QFAHD
-135 VKNGAITNRIVSE
+135 IRNGAITNRIVSE

-156 GGRPSTNAVHT
+156 GGRPSTQAVRA
-167 GDEYIINGTKT
+167 GDKYVINGTKT

-206 PADSEG
+206 PADSAG
-212 IEIVET
+212 IEIVDT

-232 IFNDLKINERYRV
+232 IFNDVKINERNRV
-245 EIDKEKRPN
+245 EINKEKHAN

-264 LGLAQRALDEAV
+264 LGLAQRALDESV
-276 QFSTTYQPNSLQ
+276 KFSKTYQPNSLQ
-288 TPISELPHIQDKLAK
+288 MTISELPHIQDKLAK

-316 HACEMHLEGRTE
+316 HACDMHLEGKTE

-336 SKHIII
+336 SKHIIV

-400 INEN
+400 INAH

>member
-1 MIVLNESV
+1 
-9 TISMRG
+9 
-15 VMIVMENELFLDS
+15 MENELFLES
-28 SIELKWKALFESN
+28 SIELKWQERFISN
-41 REWLEQTAAE
+41 KEWIEKTAAE
-51 ADRKGVLNNPL
+51 ADKKGVLNNQL
-62 IDWLIEHEY
+62 IDWLIQHDY
-71 HMLTLPVEYG
+71 HMLTLPVEHG
-81 GAGCNIKELI
+81 GSGCNIKELI
-91 MIQSLLGY
+91 VIQSLLAF

-110 HLGIVGEVF
+110 HLGVVGEVF
-119 ELGLWSEEMMV
+119 ELKLWPEEMML
-130 QFAED
+130 QFAHD
-135 VKNGAITNRIVSE
+135 IRNGAITNRIVSE

-156 GGRPSTNAVHT
+156 GGRPSTQAVRA
-167 GDEYIINGTKT
+167 GDKYVINGTKT

-206 PADSEG
+206 PADSAG
-212 IEIVET
+212 IEIVDT

-232 IFNDLKINERYRV
+232 IFNDVKINKRNRV
-245 EIDKEKRPN
+245 EINKEKHAN

-276 QFSTTYQPNSLQ
+276 KFSKTYQPNSLQ
-288 TPISELPHIQDKLAK
+288 TTISELPHIQDKLAK

-316 HACEMHLEGRTE
+316 HACDMHLEGKTE

-336 SKHIII
+336 SKHIIV
-342 NNGLEI
+342 NNGLRI

-400 INEN
+400 INAH

>member
-1 MIVLNESV
+1 
-9 TISMRG
+9 
-15 VMIVMENELFLDS
+15 MENELFLES
-28 SIELKWKALFESN
+28 SIELKWQERFISN
-41 REWLEQTAAE
+41 KEWIEKTAAE
-51 ADRKGVLNNPL
+51 ADKKGVLNNQL
-62 IDWLIEHEY
+62 IDWLIKHEY
-71 HMLTLPVEYG
+71 HMLTLPVEHG
-81 GAGCNIKELI
+81 GSGCNIKELI
-91 MIQSLLGY
+91 IIQSLLAF

-110 HLGIVGEVF
+110 HLGVVGEVF
-119 ELGLWSEEMMV
+119 ELKLWPEEMRL
-130 QFAED
+130 QFAHD
-135 VKNGAITNRIVSE
+135 IRNGAITNRIVSE

-156 GGRPSTNAVHT
+156 GGRPSTQAVRA
-167 GDEYIINGTKT
+167 GDKYVINGTKT

-206 PADSEG
+206 PADSAG
-212 IEIVET
+212 IEIIDT

-232 IFNDLKINERYRV
+232 IFNDVKINERNRV
-245 EIDKEKRPN
+245 EINKEKHAN

-276 QFSTTYQPNSLQ
+276 KFSKTYQPNSLQ
-288 TPISELPHIQDKLAK
+288 TTISELPHIQDKLAK

-316 HACEMHLEGRTE
+316 HACDMHLEGKTE

-336 SKHIII
+336 SKHIIV

-348 IDLAMRVLGAKSLE
+348 IDLAMRLLGAKSLE

-400 INEN
+400 INAH

>member
-1 MIVLNESV
+1 
-9 TISMRG
+9 
-15 VMIVMENELFLDS
+15 MENELFLES
-28 SIELKWKALFESN
+28 SIELKWQERFISN
-41 REWLEQTAAE
+41 KEWIEKTAAE
-51 ADRKGVLNNPL
+51 ADNNGVLNDQL
-62 IDWLIEHEY
+62 IDWLIQHGY
-71 HMLTLPVEYG
+71 HMLTLPVEHG
-81 GAGCNIKELI
+81 GSGCNIKELI
-91 MIQSLLGY
+91 MIQSLLAF

-110 HLGIVGEVF
+110 HLGVVGEVF
-119 ELGLWSEEMMV
+119 ELKLWPEEMML
-130 QFAED
+130 QFAHD
-135 VKNGAITNRIVSE
+135 IRNGAITNRIVSE

-156 GGRPSTNAVHT
+156 GGRPSTQAVRA
-167 GDEYIINGTKT
+167 GDKYVINGTKT

-206 PADSEG
+206 PADSAG
-212 IEIVET
+212 IEIVDT

-232 IFNDLKINERYRV
+232 IFNDVKINECNRV
-245 EIDKEKRPN
+245 EINKEKYAN

-276 QFSTTYQPNSLQ
+276 KFSKTYQPNSLQ
-288 TPISELPHIQDKLAK
+288 TTISELPHIQDKLAK

-316 HACEMHLEGRTE
+316 HACDMHLEGKTE

-336 SKHIII
+336 SKHIIV

-390 IVTQLLKTHE
+390 IVTQLLKTQE
-400 INEN
+400 INAH

>member
-1 MIVLNESV
+1 
-9 TISMRG
+9 
-15 VMIVMENELFLDS
+15 MENELFLES
-28 SIELKWKALFESN
+28 SIELKWQERFISN
-41 REWLEQTAAE
+41 KEWIEKTAAE
-51 ADRKGVLNNPL
+51 ADKKGVLNNQL
-62 IDWLIEHEY
+62 IDWLIKHEY
-71 HMLTLPVEYG
+71 HMLTLPVEHG
-81 GAGCNIKELI
+81 GSGCNIKELI
-91 MIQSLLGY
+91 IIQSLLAF

-110 HLGIVGEVF
+110 HLGVVGEVF
-119 ELGLWSEEMMV
+119 ELKLWPEEMML
-130 QFAED
+130 QFAHD
-135 VKNGAITNRIVSE
+135 IRNGAITNRIVSE

-156 GGRPSTNAVHT
+156 GGRPSTQAVRA
-167 GDEYIINGTKT
+167 GDKYVINGTKT

-206 PADSEG
+206 PADSAG
-212 IEIVET
+212 IEIIDT

-232 IFNDLKINERYRV
+232 IFNDVKINERNRV
-245 EIDKEKRPN
+245 EINKEKHAN

-276 QFSTTYQPNSLQ
+276 KFSKTYQPNSLQ
-288 TPISELPHIQDKLAK
+288 TTISELPHIQDKLAK

-316 HACEMHLEGRTE
+316 HACDMHLEGKTE

-336 SKHIII
+336 SKHIIV

-348 IDLAMRVLGAKSLE
+348 IDLAMRLLGAKSLE

-400 INEN
+400 INAH

>member
-1 MIVLNESV
+1 
-9 TISMRG
+9 
-15 VMIVMENELFLDS
+15 MENELFLES
-28 SIELKWKALFESN
+28 SIELKWQERFISN
-41 REWLEQTAAE
+41 KEWIEKTAAE
-51 ADRKGVLNNPL
+51 ADNNGVLNDQL
-62 IDWLIEHEY
+62 IDWLIQHGY
-71 HMLTLPVEYG
+71 HMLTLPVEHG
-81 GAGCNIKELI
+81 GSGCNIKELI
-91 MIQSLLGY
+91 MIQSLLAF

-110 HLGIVGEVF
+110 HLGVVGEVF
-119 ELGLWSEEMMV
+119 ELKLWPEEMML
-130 QFAED
+130 QFAHD
-135 VKNGAITNRIVSE
+135 IRNGAITNRIVSE

-156 GGRPSTNAVHT
+156 GGRPSTQAVRA
-167 GDEYIINGTKT
+167 GDKYVINGTKT

-206 PADSEG
+206 PADSVG
-212 IEIVET
+212 IEIVDT

-232 IFNDLKINERYRV
+232 IFNDVKINERNRV
-245 EIDKEKRPN
+245 EINKEKHAN

-276 QFSTTYQPNSLQ
+276 KFSKTYQPNSLQ
-288 TPISELPHIQDKLAK
+288 TAISELPHIQDKLAK

-316 HACEMHLEGRTE
+316 HACDMHLEGKTE

-336 SKHIII
+336 SKHIIV

-400 INEN
+400 INAH

>member
-1 MIVLNESV
+1 M
-9 TISMRG
+9 TA
-15 VMIVMENELFLDS
+15 MENELFLES
-28 SIELKWKALFESN
+28 SIELKWQERFISN
-41 REWLEQTAAE
+41 KEWIEKTAAE
-51 ADRKGVLNNPL
+51 ADKKGVLNNQL
-62 IDWLIEHEY
+62 IDWLIKHEY
-71 HMLTLPVEYG
+71 HMLTLPVEHG
-81 GAGCNIKELI
+81 GSGCNIKELI
-91 MIQSLLGY
+91 IIQSLLAF

-110 HLGIVGEVF
+110 HLGVVGEVF
-119 ELGLWSEEMMV
+119 ELKLWPEEMML
-130 QFAED
+130 QFAHD
-135 VKNGAITNRIVSE
+135 IRNGAITNRIVSE

-156 GGRPSTNAVHT
+156 GVRPSTQAVRA
-167 GDEYIINGTKT
+167 GDKYVINGTKT

-206 PADSEG
+206 PADSAG
-212 IEIVET
+212 IEIIDT

-232 IFNDLKINERYRV
+232 IFNDVKINERNRV
-245 EIDKEKRPN
+245 EINKEKHAN

-276 QFSTTYQPNSLQ
+276 KFSKTYQPNSLQ
-288 TPISELPHIQDKLAK
+288 TTISELPHIQDKLAK

-316 HACEMHLEGRTE
+316 HACDMHLEGKTE

-336 SKHIII
+336 SKHIIV

-400 INEN
+400 INAH

>member
-1 MIVLNESV
+1 
-9 TISMRG
+9 
-15 VMIVMENELFLDS
+15 MENELFLES
-28 SIELKWKALFESN
+28 SIELKWQERFISN
-41 REWLEQTAAE
+41 KEWIEKTAAE
-51 ADRKGVLNNPL
+51 ADKKGVLNNQL
-62 IDWLIEHEY
+62 IDWLIQHEY
-71 HMLTLPVEYG
+71 HMLTLPVEHG
-81 GAGCNIKELI
+81 GSGCNIKELI
-91 MIQSLLGY
+91 IIQSLLAF

-110 HLGIVGEVF
+110 HLGVVGEVF
-119 ELGLWSEEMMV
+119 ELKLWPEEMML
-130 QFAED
+130 QFVHD
-135 VKNGAITNRIVSE
+135 IRNGAITNRIVSE

-156 GGRPSTNAVHT
+156 GGRPSTQAVRA
-167 GDEYIINGTKT
+167 GDKYVINGTKT

-206 PADSEG
+206 PADSAG
-212 IEIVET
+212 IEIVDT

-232 IFNDLKINERYRV
+232 IFNDVKINERNRV
-245 EIDKEKRPN
+245 EINKEKHAN

-276 QFSTTYQPNSLQ
+276 KFSKTYQPNSLQ
-288 TPISELPHIQDKLAK
+288 MTISELPHIQDKLAK

-316 HACEMHLEGRTE
+316 HACDMHLEGKTE

-336 SKHIII
+336 SKHIIV

-400 INEN
+400 INAH

>member
-1 MIVLNESV
+1 
-9 TISMRG
+9 
-15 VMIVMENELFLDS
+15 MENELFLES
-28 SIELKWKALFESN
+28 SIELKWQERFISN
-41 REWLEQTAAE
+41 KEWIEKTAAE
-51 ADRKGVLNNPL
+51 ADKKGVLNNQL
-62 IDWLIEHEY
+62 IDWLIQHGY
-71 HMLTLPVEYG
+71 HMLTLPVEHG
-81 GAGCNIKELI
+81 GSGCNIKELI
-91 MIQSLLGY
+91 MIQSLLAF

-110 HLGIVGEVF
+110 HLGVVGEVF
-119 ELGLWSEEMMV
+119 ELKLWPEEMML
-130 QFAED
+130 QFAHD
-135 VKNGAITNRIVSE
+135 IRNGAITNRIVSE

-156 GGRPSTNAVHT
+156 GGRPSTQAVRA
-167 GDEYIINGTKT
+167 GDKYVINGTKT

-206 PADSEG
+206 PADSAG
-212 IEIVET
+212 IEIVDT

-232 IFNDLKINERYRV
+232 IFNDVKINERNRV
-245 EIDKEKRPN
+245 EINKEKHAN

-276 QFSTTYQPNSLQ
+276 KFSKTYQPNSLQ
-288 TPISELPHIQDKLAK
+288 TTISELPHIQDKLAK

-316 HACEMHLEGRTE
+316 HACDMHLEGKTE

-336 SKHIII
+336 SKHIIV

-400 INEN
+400 INAH